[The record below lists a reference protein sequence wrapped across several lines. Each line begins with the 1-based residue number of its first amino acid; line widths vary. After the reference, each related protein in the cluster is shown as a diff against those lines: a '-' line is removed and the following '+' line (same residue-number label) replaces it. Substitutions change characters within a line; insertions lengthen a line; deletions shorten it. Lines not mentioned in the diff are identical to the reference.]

1 MRELLLGLAFGQ
13 SVLYVLQKI
22 FIKNAIFQVLVVRLF
37 MAFWSWLGLE
47 IWLMYRGFG
56 DFLSFQIFP
65 FIACLLVPW
74 LLHVISL
81 RVGGVQVNMET
92 LFPVESFRLK
102 GKNKQ
107 LFVRDC
113 LHSAYMAIYEELH
126 VRWFL
131 FNALYELTQSVETS
145 VLASA
150 LLFCVMQLKRHPT
163 SEQAFDAVL
172 FTAVLTFLYLWS
184 CQLIFCIILHVLC
197 NQLRI
202 TQKYVARII
211 ES

>member
-1 MRELLLGLAFGQ
+1 MGQLLIGLVIGQ

-22 FIKNAIFQVLVVRLF
+22 FIKIAIFQMLVVRLF

-65 FIACLLVPW
+65 FITCLLVPW

-81 RVGGVQVNMET
+81 RVGGVQVNMGT

-107 LFVRDC
+107 LFIC
-113 LHSAYMAIYEELH
+113 ESLYSAYMAVYEELL

-131 FNALYELTQSVETS
+131 FNALFELTQSVETS
-145 VLASA
+145 VSASA

-163 SEQAFDAVL
+163 SEQAFDALL

-184 CQLIFCIILHVLC
+184 YQPIFCIILHVLR

-202 TQKYVARII
+202 SQKYVALKS